1 MSNSSLPTDLS
12 PTVAA
17 SIEMQSEVRD
27 FFGWRESEDHDSA
40 MALLSSVEDSG
51 VPSWEGHN
59 RLAALSKL
67 YRRMVIRKVEIA
79 VLGAA
84 VEPEELTQVLEN
96 PVLLVPADGATGVL
110 SELPS
115 SISEKAWSRLA
126 CVVSDADGG
135 SGTIEAV
142 KRAIPIVL
150 HAHGD
155 NREDWKGLLE
165 QAKSQV
171 EPSDLI
177 LTHQT
182 SGDIPG
188 MHNPGG
194 FTDGDRAVCFLLA
207 LGVERQRISL
217 LGTRTDIVGRWS
229 GKTDED
235 RKMEKLAWMSRV
247 LHMHG
252 F

>member
-1 MSNSSLPTDLS
+1 MPSSSLPTDLS
-12 PTVAA
+12 PTVDA
-17 SIEMQSEVRD
+17 SLEMQSQFRD

-40 MALLSSVEDSG
+40 RALLASVEDSAI
-51 VPSWEGHN
+51 PSWEGHN
-59 RLAALSKL
+59 RLVALSKL
-67 YRRMVIRKVEIA
+67 YRRMVIRKTEIA

-84 VEPEELTQVLEN
+84 VEPEELIQVLVN
-96 PVLLVPADGATGVL
+96 PVLFVSADGATGVL

-115 SISEKAWSRLA
+115 STSEKAWSRLA

-155 NREDWKGLLE
+155 NREDWEGLLE
-165 QAKSQV
+165 QAKSQA
-171 EPSDLI
+171 EPPDLI

-182 SGDIPG
+182 PRDIPG

-207 LGVERQRISL
+207 LGVERDRISL

-229 GKTDED
+229 GNTDEE
-235 RKMEKLAWMSRV
+235 RKMEKLTWMSRV